1 MTKKNYSL
9 LIFFWIVLLFF
20 TFQNI
25 PLVKGLDAIIFDAE
39 NDVFLIVDDS
49 VIQGDYHD
57 EIDIVKLEF
66 HGQDIN
72 LTFVGNTSDWK
83 FSFVNENNI
92 IDTLIVIMFYENFDM
107 SSDAMIFP
115 DYYVYCRNWT
125 GLGFEIFFINI
136 TVEIIDDDVAFLN
149 LYFWTGVN
157 WSEGQDQAVNI
168 GIISNKSMSAHIPT
182 EAYIIPDNLTYIA
195 ISMIMEIKDF
205 NDVVLYLDIAPEEY
219 APFDT
224 SNGSIPSYEL
234 FLFICAMIGI
244 SLIIIR
250 KAIRKV
256 KLRLN

>member
-25 PLVKGLDAIIFDAE
+25 PLVKGLDATIFDSE

-66 HGQDIN
+66 HGQEIN
-72 LTFVGNTSDWK
+72 LTFAGNTSDWK
-83 FSFVNENNI
+83 FSFADENNI

-107 SSDAMIFP
+107 SSGDMIFP

-136 TVEIIDDDVAFLN
+136 TVEIIDDDILFPRF
-149 LYFWTGVN
+149 YFWTGEN
-157 WSEGQDQAVNI
+157 WSEEQDQGQDI
-168 GIISNKSMSAHIPT
+168 GLISDKSMLASIPT

-195 ISMIMEIKDF
+195 ISMIMETKDF
-205 NDVVLYLDIAPEEY
+205 NDVVLYLDIASEEY

-234 FLFICAMIGI
+234 FFFIYAMIGI